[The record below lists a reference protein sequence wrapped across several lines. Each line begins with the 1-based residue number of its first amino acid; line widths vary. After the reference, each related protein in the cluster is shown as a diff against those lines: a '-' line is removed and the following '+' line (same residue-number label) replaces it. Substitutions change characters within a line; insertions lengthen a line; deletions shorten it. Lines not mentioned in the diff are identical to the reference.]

1 MGDRHAPRKNRIPK
15 ERKELIKQFIA
26 QNEISSAKD
35 IEEALKNMFKDTL
48 QELLEAE
55 LDESLGYEKYEY
67 SDEEKENYRNG
78 YSKKTV
84 HSTAGDIELS
94 VPRDRNGEFE
104 PAIVEK
110 GEKDISGIE
119 EKIIRMYAR
128 GTSNREIYNQM
139 QELYGVKIS
148 PDMVTA
154 ITNKII
160 PQIKEW
166 QTRPLDEV
174 YPVVFVAATYF
185 YVKDN
190 GVSGKKAVYIIL
202 GINSDGY
209 KDVLGFYVG
218 ESESA
223 KYWLNILNEL
233 KTRGVKDILIMCADG
248 LKGLPEAINS
258 AFPKTE
264 FQRCIVHMI
273 RNTMNYVSYKDRKEL
288 AADLKTIYAANT
300 EEEAYS
306 NLQEL
311 KEKWKPRK
319 VLLDNWEN
327 NWENVSTFFK
337 YSPAIRKLIYT
348 TNSIESLNNSY
359 KRINK
364 GRRVYPSVQSLEKC
378 MYLATTMITEKWTQP
393 YHNWGA
399 IISEFRIFFEDRI

>member
-174 YPVVFVAATYF
+174 YPVVFVDATYF

-319 VLLDNWEN
+319 VLQITGKIIGKMFLHFLNTAQLLEN
-327 NWENVSTFFK
+327 
-337 YSPAIRKLIYT
+337 
-348 TNSIESLNNSY
+348 
-359 KRINK
+359 
-364 GRRVYPSVQSLEKC
+364 
-378 MYLATTMITEKWTQP
+378 
-393 YHNWGA
+393 
-399 IISEFRIFFEDRI
+399 

>member
-174 YPVVFVAATYF
+174 YPVVFVDATYF

-190 GVSGKKAVYIIL
+190 GVSGYQAL
-202 GINSDGY
+202 
-209 KDVLGFYVG
+209 
-218 ESESA
+218 E
-223 KYWLNILNEL
+223 NIPYEL

>member
-35 IEEALKNMFKDTL
+35 IEEALKKMFKDTL

-55 LDESLGYEKYEY
+55 LGESLGYEKYEH
-67 SDEEKENYRNG
+67 SEDEKENYRNG
-78 YSKKTV
+78 YSSKTV
-84 HSTAGDIELS
+84 HSTVGDIELS
-94 VPRDRNGEFE
+94 IPRNRTGEFA
-104 PAIVEK
+104 PTIVEK

-128 GTSNREIYNQM
+128 GTSNREIYAQM
-139 QELYGVKIS
+139 QELYGIKIS

-174 YPVVFVAATYF
+174 YPVVFVDATYF

-202 GINSDGY
+202 GINQDGY

-248 LKGLPEAINS
+248 LKGLP
-258 AFPKTE
+258 
-264 FQRCIVHMI
+264 
-273 RNTMNYVSYKDRKEL
+273 
-288 AADLKTIYAANT
+288 
-300 EEEAYS
+300 
-306 NLQEL
+306 
-311 KEKWKPRK
+311 
-319 VLLDNWEN
+319 
-327 NWENVSTFFK
+327 
-337 YSPAIRKLIYT
+337 
-348 TNSIESLNNSY
+348 
-359 KRINK
+359 
-364 GRRVYPSVQSLEKC
+364 
-378 MYLATTMITEKWTQP
+378 
-393 YHNWGA
+393 
-399 IISEFRIFFEDRI
+399 